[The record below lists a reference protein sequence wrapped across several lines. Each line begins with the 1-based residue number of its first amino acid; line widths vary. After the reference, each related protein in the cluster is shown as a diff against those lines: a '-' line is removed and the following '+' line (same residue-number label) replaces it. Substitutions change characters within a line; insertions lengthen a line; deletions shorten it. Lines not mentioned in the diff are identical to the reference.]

1 MRQVALDRSGL
12 RVQLHFRGK
21 ERVIV
26 VPEAR
31 LDQLRGLGRTIVR
44 APFTAETWRELAFYM
59 VSAALEAVSLV
70 FILATTASGVLLV
83 VTFLG
88 LFVIAAM
95 VRGARGLGVWHRGL
109 ARAFLHEEIE
119 EPEPFVARP
128 GTLGWLQSALR
139 DRTGWRT
146 VAYCLV
152 KIPIVLFGVWFAFG
166 TWVAVVSDLS
176 YPVLGRLDRS
186 PRGFGVIA
194 NLFPPGYLSLGSSGF
209 WHGLFIFLTGVVLLF
224 VAPWTMRLIVLA
236 DRSVMRTLLGPDAVS
251 ARMRTLEQAR
261 AQTVDASAAT
271 LRRIERDL
279 HDGTQ
284 AQLVALAMRLGQAK
298 EKLAVSGEVDVEGL
312 RRLVDEAHSGAKEA
326 IVELRDLARG
336 IYPPVLDV
344 GLEGALATLT
354 ARSALPAELTVTVN
368 DRPTPAI
375 EAIVYFCV
383 AELLANVAQHSQAS
397 RASVSCV
404 QHGQWLRIVVRDDGR
419 GGAQLATVGSSSS
432 GLPGLLER
440 VRNVDGYL
448 EITSPAGGPTAVT
461 VDLPLHA

>member
-1 MRQVALDRSGL
+1 METLVDDSGV
-12 RVQLHFRGK
+12 RVQLRFGGK
-21 ERVIV
+21 ERVIA

-31 LDQLRGLGRTIVR
+31 VQQARRIGETILR
-44 APFTAETWRELAFYM
+44 APFRRQTWNELLFF
-59 VSAALEAVSLV
+59 AVSGLV
-70 FILATTASGVLLV
+70 AAAGIAFVGVTMAAGVALV
-83 VTFLG
+83 VTFVG
-88 LFVIAAM
+88 LFIVAAAI
-95 VRGARGLGVWHRGL
+95 RGARGIAGWHRGL
-109 ARAFLHEEIE
+109 ARSLLGEKIE
-119 EPEPFVARP
+119 DPAPFVSRP
-128 GTLGWLQSALR
+128 GLFGWLQSALR
-139 DRTGWRT
+139 DRTGWRSI
-146 VAYCLV
+146 AYILLKVPLV
-152 KIPIVLFGVWFAFG
+152 FFGVWFGLG
-166 TWVAVVSDLS
+166 TWTAALTCLT
-176 YPVLGRLDRS
+176 YPLFGNGNASPAEFGFPRNVLT
-186 PRGFGVIA
+186 
-194 NLFPPGYLSLGSSGF
+194 PGYLTLGVSGF
-209 WHGLFIFLTGVVLLF
+209 WHGLFIFVTGVLLTF
-224 VAPWTMRLIVLA
+224 LAPWTVRLVVYVDRWLMRILLA
-236 DRSVMRTLLGPDAVS
+236 PDAVTE
-251 ARMRTLEQAR
+251 RMRSLEQAR
-261 AQTVDASAAT
+261 AQTVDASAAR

-383 AELLANVAQHSQAS
+383 AELLANVAQHSHAS